1 MQRKF
6 VAENERKEGFT
17 HVVLITTG
25 SVASIKAPLI
35 VAELLTVRECSPL
48 WVSGPAY
55 PDHEQY
61 RNVKVEVV
69 STEASLSFY
78 DHQEIEK
85 TGVRVWRNKDEWGP
99 YVSVKGSSG
108 MIMLICIPC
117 RESTKLGTRYCT

>member
-1 MQRKF
+1 M
-6 VAENERKEGFT
+6 AENERTEGFT

-35 VAELLTVRECSPL
+35 VAELLTVRECGPL
-48 WVSGPAY
+48 WLSGPVY

-69 STEASLSFY
+69 ATEASLSFY

-108 MIMLICIPC
+108 MRMLI
-117 RESTKLGTRYCT
+117 